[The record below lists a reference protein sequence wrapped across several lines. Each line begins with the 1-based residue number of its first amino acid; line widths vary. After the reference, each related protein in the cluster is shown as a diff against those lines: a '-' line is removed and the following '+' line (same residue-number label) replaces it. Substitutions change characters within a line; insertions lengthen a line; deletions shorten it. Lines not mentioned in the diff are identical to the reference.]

1 VGDVTFESPSVH
13 VNLLQLR
20 EESRDEVPFK
30 QRGWQDVLEAAYP
43 LKMNELRIENGAL
56 VYRDDSGFKPL
67 HASQVDVR
75 ALNIRNVFSGE
86 REYPSS
92 VRIAGAVFDV
102 GAVVVDGHADFM
114 AKPIPG
120 LKARIE
126 VDQVELSYF
135 QPVLRRYGLTVNGG
149 FLRGG
154 GMCEI
159 GSAVRIFDLESV
171 VISDASIDYEHG
183 VQVAENV
190 RQAAETIGDTAR
202 EAMND
207 PETLFRVRRLA
218 MDGATIGF
226 VNHTTDPVYRVFVS
240 DGRFV
245 LENLSSR
252 AEDGVG
258 RAALTGTLMGTGK
271 VDAQASFFPEGK
283 NANFEAKLSIAETK
297 LAPLNDLLRAHGN
310 FDVVRGGFSL
320 YTEVRVQ
327 DGRIDGYIK
336 PMFREIDVYDKAQDK
351 KKNVF
356 RKMYEGI
363 VGGVANL
370 LENRRRDEVATVA
383 KIEGPVGNPD
393 SSTLEIIGHLIRN
406 AFFDAILPGFER
418 EVKLVDPV
426 QYRAAQRAEKKG
438 SS

>member
-1 VGDVTFESPSVH
+1 
-13 VNLLQLR
+13 
-20 EESRDEVPFK
+20 
-30 QRGWQDVLEAAYP
+30 
-43 LKMNELRIENGAL
+43 
-56 VYRDDSGFKPL
+56 
-67 HASQVDVR
+67 
-75 ALNIRNVFSGE
+75 
-86 REYPSS
+86 
-92 VRIAGAVFDV
+92 
-102 GAVVVDGHADFM
+102 
-114 AKPIPG
+114 
-120 LKARIE
+120 
-126 VDQVELSYF
+126 
-135 QPVLRRYGLTVNGG
+135 
-149 FLRGG
+149 
-154 GMCEI
+154 
-159 GSAVRIFDLESV
+159 
-171 VISDASIDYEHG
+171 
-183 VQVAENV
+183 
-190 RQAAETIGDTAR
+190 
-202 EAMND
+202 
-207 PETLFRVRRLA
+207 

-426 QYRAAQRAEKKG
+426 QYRAAKREERKG